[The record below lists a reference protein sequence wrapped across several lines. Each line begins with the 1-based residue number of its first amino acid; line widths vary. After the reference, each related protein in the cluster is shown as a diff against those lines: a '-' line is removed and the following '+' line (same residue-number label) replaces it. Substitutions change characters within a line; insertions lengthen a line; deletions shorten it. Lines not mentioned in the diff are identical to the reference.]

1 MSPECLRGEHYDQ
14 QADIFSLGIILC
26 ELIARCDADPDV
38 LPRTQVSAGIFK
50 RLRSPGIDFAS
61 LCSLAGRYDN
71 PIPPRFLAP
80 IECYE
85 IPVQFFYTQVRADP
99 SFRRPFCV
107 EDPVFGIHFKQKIRS
122 SKTTLLTPLPPPA
135 PQGQ

>member
-38 LPRTQVSAGIFK
+38 LPRTQVRAGVFK
-50 RLRSPGIDFAS
+50 LLKSPGINSSS

-71 PIPPRFLAP
+71 TIPFKHCKRAMTVFL
-80 IECYE
+80 
-85 IPVQFFYTQVRADP
+85 FDR
-99 SFRRPFCV
+99 
-107 EDPVFGIHFKQKIRS
+107 K
-122 SKTTLLTPLPPPA
+122 
-135 PQGQ
+135 